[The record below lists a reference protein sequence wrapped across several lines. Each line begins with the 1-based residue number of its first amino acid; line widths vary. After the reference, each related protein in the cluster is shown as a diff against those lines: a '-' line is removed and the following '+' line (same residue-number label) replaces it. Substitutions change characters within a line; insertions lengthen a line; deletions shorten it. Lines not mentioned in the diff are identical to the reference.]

1 MVDITIRELEEKDLF
16 NGFLESM
23 DSLKLASNLD
33 REKAK
38 EIFEKISSNSN
49 HLVYVA
55 ILDGRVV
62 GSTTMFIEPKFIHD
76 GGNVAHIEDV
86 VVSKDYQ
93 GKGIGEMLMRSLLD
107 LAKDNN
113 CYKTILDC
121 SDDVKPFFV
130 IRYYLIYREIVD
142 MLFCRRFYPQC
153 R

>member
-1 MVDITIRELEEKDLF
+1 MGDITIRELEEKDLF

-33 REKAK
+33 IEKAK

-49 HLVYVA
+49 HFIYVA

-62 GSTTMFIEPKFIHD
+62 GSTSMLIEPKFIHN
-76 GGNVAHIEDV
+76 GRNVAHIEDV

-93 GKGIGEMLMRSLLD
+93 GKGIGEMLMRTLLD

-121 SDDVKPFFV
+121 TDEVKPFYEKIGFK
-130 IRYYLIYREIVD
+130 IISNGMRYD
-142 MLFCRRFYPQC
+142 HS
-153 R
+153 

>member
-33 REKAK
+33 IEKAK

-49 HLVYVA
+49 HFIYVA

-62 GSTTMFIEPKFIHD
+62 GSTSMLIEPKFIHN
-76 GGNVAHIEDV
+76 GRNVAHIEDV

-93 GKGIGEMLMRSLLD
+93 GKGIGEMLMRTLLD

-121 SDDVKPFFV
+121 TDEVKPFYEKIGFK
-130 IRYYLIYREIVD
+130 IISNGMRYD
-142 MLFCRRFYPQC
+142 HS
-153 R
+153 